1 MQKAI
6 VSNTIRDKCN
16 KIYTPSIHDEKK
28 NVWFIMLNLAKIEN
42 NIILSTHDNFVF
54 LFLLQNID
62 VKATNK
68 NIFNVAAIV
77 DTHRK
82 WKNIYIQQQQQLR
95 IKSNASKGYVAQT
108 LYR

>member
-1 MQKAI
+1 
-6 VSNTIRDKCN
+6 
-16 KIYTPSIHDEKK
+16 
-28 NVWFIMLNLAKIEN
+28 MLNLAKIEN

-82 WKNIYIQQQQQLR
+82 
-95 IKSNASKGYVAQT
+95 
-108 LYR
+108 